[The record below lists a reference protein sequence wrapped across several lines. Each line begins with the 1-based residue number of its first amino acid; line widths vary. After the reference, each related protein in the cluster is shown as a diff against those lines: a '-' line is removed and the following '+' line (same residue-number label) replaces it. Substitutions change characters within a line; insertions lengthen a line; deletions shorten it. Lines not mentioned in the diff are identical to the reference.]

1 MPEQSNVDL
10 VKSAYEAFS
19 RADIRGVLATLAD
32 NVDWYLQGP
41 SSIPMC
47 GRRHGPQEV
56 AEFFKIVADTEEAE
70 KFEPKEFIA
79 HGDDVVVLGH
89 YRFRMKSTG
98 RVAESDFAHVFVVQ
112 NGKIASYREY
122 TDTAAFATA
131 LAVSSPVA
139 I

>member
-19 RADIRGVLATLAD
+19 RGDIRGVVATLAD
-32 NVDWYLQGP
+32 NVDWYIQGP
-41 SSIPMC
+41 ASIPMI

-56 AEFFKIVADTEEAE
+56 AEFFKIVSDTEEAE
-70 KFEPKEFIA
+70 EFEPKEFIA
-79 HGDDVVVLGH
+79 QGDDVVVLGH
-89 YRFRMKSTG
+89 YRWRMKSTG
-98 RVAESDFAHVFVVQ
+98 RVAESDFVHVFVVR

-122 TDTAAFATA
+122 TDTAAFAAA
-131 LAVSSPVA
+131 LGVSSPVA